1 MSKILKFNN
10 FITENEAT
18 EMGAFT
24 VTPKTVTLV
33 EGSSE
38 GLRKMKETG
47 VITTINIVAPRPG
60 RKETDKLNGISF
72 AVKVNKIEDIIV
84 KLSEQR
90 YNISPDLFNGDNRR
104 GYERIEIVFNQ
115 NEDLEMNTFSVD
127 MSWGMKPKSYLAL
140 RNVASSTYSY
150 NRSERV
156 NDIVVEYN
164 CESDDQFVE
173 IFEKGMAEI
182 VKELC
187 DVKVV
192 YLKERKSEDNIS
204 IELNVD
210 IKERVKEIYTKVVTQ
225 FFESGDVDSDI
236 PEVSEIIL
244 DLYEETPE
252 LVKTFQEVPE
262 DLAEEVIKKAEEE
275 SYSSSLVNDL
285 KKIQKVKGILKYI

>member
-1 MSKILKFNN
+1 
-10 FITENEAT
+10 
-18 EMGAFT
+18 
-24 VTPKTVTLV
+24 
-33 EGSSE
+33 
-38 GLRKMKETG
+38 
-47 VITTINIVAPRPG
+47 
-60 RKETDKLNGISF
+60 
-72 AVKVNKIEDIIV
+72 VNKIEDIII